1 MRRENRKEAVA
12 ALHRERIM
20 NAAERLFAEKGF
32 EQTTIE
38 DISAASA
45 YSRRTIYAYFES
57 KENILH
63 YIVEQGLI
71 ALKEGVESAIGGSG
85 DFIAA
90 YRAVCAAMG
99 DYQRRYR
106 SSADHV
112 AQASAAALAREDS
125 SDTLRRILLLG
136 TEINDM
142 LAALIESGK
151 EQGLVRR
158 DVIPTL
164 SVYVLWSGIT
174 SFLTLVQTKGQF
186 LTKQLSL
193 SEHELLDYG
202 FRQLINAI
210 LEVRI

>member
-1 MRRENRKEAVA
+1 MGRENRKEAVA

-20 NAAERLFAEKGF
+20 NAAERLLEEKGF

-57 KENILH
+57 KEDILH
-63 YIVEQGLI
+63 HIVEQGLI
-71 ALKEGVESAIGGSG
+71 ALKESIETAISGSG

-90 YRAVCAAMG
+90 YRAVCAAIG

-112 AQASAAALAREDS
+112 ARASAAALAREDS